1 MILSCIFICIFIFL
15 YVSLTVVLF
24 SLYCN
29 ITVLLEILRNYLM
42 KTDMLYVSAW
52 LSLHTVQNIGSQDEK
67 DRYYAIV

>member
-1 MILSCIFICIFIFL
+1 MILFVFSFFL